1 MSKVF
6 YKGLGKFQKWP
17 DLEGISPASLTYDD
31 VLLIPQNSKIKSREE
46 IKIKVELGPYTLT
59 TPIISAPMD
68 TITGEKM
75 AITLAENGAIA
86 TLPRGDL
93 EQRAKLCNKFSKN
106 DMPCI
111 YAVSLKNGFEEAKT
125 LKKNGAEIILVDAA
139 NGGLQ
144 RYIELSSQIK
154 KDLKLFTVGGN
165 IATYD
170 QALTYKKAGIDIAK
184 VGIGPG
190 GTCITRM
197 IAGVGFPQLSAVFET
212 TSASIPV
219 IADGGIKKPADFAK
233 AIAAG
238 SFAVMIG
245 SIFGGTD
252 ETPGEVI
259 NGKKIVRGQ
268 ASHSYMKD
276 NGVKRNQFRSAEG
289 VTLEVSQKGPVA
301 NVLAELMGGLRSAMS
316 YTGAKNV
323 SEYWKKAVFCNIS
336 NATLSENIPWLGTK

>member
-1 MSKVF
+1 MSKIF
-6 YKGLGKFQKWP
+6 YKSLGKFQTWP
-17 DLEGISPASLTYDD
+17 QLDGISPASLTYDD
-31 VLLIPQNSKIKSREE
+31 VLLIPQHSTIKSREE
-46 IKIKVELGPYTLT
+46 IDVKVKLGPYTLT

-75 AITLAENGAIA
+75 AVALAQNGAIA
-86 TLPRGDL
+86 TLPRGDM
-93 EQRAKLCNKFSKN
+93 EERANLCNKFSKN
-106 DMPCI
+106 EMPCI
-111 YAVSLKNGFEEAKT
+111 YAVSLKNGYEEAKT
-125 LKKNGAEIILVDAA
+125 LKKNGAQVIVVDAA
-139 NGGLQ
+139 NGGFD
-144 RYIELSSQIK
+144 RYIELSEQIK
-154 KDLKLFTVGGN
+154 KELKLIVIGGN

-170 QALTYKKAGIDIAK
+170 QALKYKKVGLDIAK

-212 TSASIPV
+212 TSAGLPV

-238 SFAVMIG
+238 AFTVMIG

-252 ETPGEVI
+252 ETPGEVK
-259 NGKKIVRGQ
+259 NGKKLVRGQ

-289 VTLEVSQKGPVA
+289 VTLEVATKGPVS
-301 NVLAELMGGLRSAMS
+301 NILAELMGGLRSAMS
-316 YTGAKNV
+316 YTGAKNIE
-323 SEYWKKAVFCNIS
+323 EYQKKAVFTKIS
-336 NATLSENIPWLGTK
+336 EATLGENIPWLTKL